1 MLHRYISLACAPI
14 FLFVLSFAAIS
25 PVNAADPDFSTVNDI
40 LQGRRILLPEEDII
54 VTQTGVLEPTT
65 TTILQTSGDAFG
77 TQIPYTANSSSFSFV
92 TASARMFN
100 LPNDVVVTV
109 SDFETTLHDQ
119 VTGFNQNFANPGALL
134 PALNVYA
141 VADFTGNGY
150 ADIVFIDSEA
160 VPPVLVPVAA
170 ADTNDETKGLF
181 IAGPNPMSLPS
192 GSAGPFALAAGDFY
206 GDGHNEIAVAYT
218 SGNSIVVA
226 VYKPNATTDSNGN
239 VTSLTFELAGAT
251 SGIAFSTGSGSLAL
265 TAGAYGG
272 LANAQPVLVYT
283 NGSQTEVQPITVT
296 PTQVTFNT
304 AQRLTLAQNSSS
316 GIFAQ
321 SGYLDFFSNSEQV
334 VLEVEG
340 NGTVILNVLT
350 LDSGLNV
357 KLASSLT
364 VLLNFITNG
373 IALGNFDQSITG
385 SNPINLEIAQLSSNS
400 IQCSPSTFIPKVQIY
415 HVDPT
420 NNFALSEGDSGQ
432 VGSNCYNSA
441 QISSLGLATG
451 DTQGRSLKL
460 GAPSKLTV
468 SRYKQPQLILGAPP
482 MHVDFVAPANSS
494 TPVVLNLSAVP
505 GGFYSV
511 YQTEVTSQSK
521 SSQQGTTSYA
531 NAVTASTSA
540 GISFGD
546 PLVGSITAKVGV
558 SAGFMNKNFV
568 QKQYSQYSSVSFDA
582 TTNTG
587 FDDQVW
593 FAREYHY
600 IYIFPVIGQVECPAE
615 TPGCSSNDKLPL
627 AIMFSGPSQRSQ
639 WSLPGGVV
647 EWYQPVHEVGN
658 IFSYPLDLAQLEAD
672 EGAIDILTSKNPIS
686 FSTDGSTHTATA
698 TWSGQ
703 NDSSVTSGSTSN
715 ITWGTSVSITEKA
728 GIFGGFAG
736 SQKFSYNG
744 SKAQSA
750 LNTQTTKLGESTGIG
765 IVKPGTFPNPD
776 LYQYPIFPYIF
787 GDQPVEGAAQTI
799 DLGTTVQTHG
809 ILRSAFTVDPTSGD
823 GAWWQQAYTLPDV
836 AVAHP
841 ARWNIQLIT
850 PSAPQPNCIPVS
862 SSSRNQDCASFRTP
876 QSDIWTSEF
885 HWMKGLMI
893 TPADTPGQGP
903 QIDSTTAGTQ
913 INLQAR
919 IYNDS
924 LTDTNATC
932 PGSGCPIYVR
942 FYAEPWDPR
951 TLVSAGNA
959 FLIDEVQLAYL
970 PGFNSAT
977 FSDTNPNWALVSA
990 TLDTTNYPDQYLA
1003 FWILVYIKDA
1013 NGNLVP
1019 EMPGHGLISVP
1030 PALNHISDATQYLQP
1045 ESNNIGFYKSLF
1057 YVKPP
1062 SAPATVDPT
1071 QAGLTM
1077 DTVELSAS
1085 RVLLGQEVTISGLVH
1100 SRGEIDGISMMF
1112 FDGDPNNGGKLFDVD
1127 GISHIRASDSHLAKT
1142 VYHADSCGEHKL
1154 FLQGMDAPFG
1164 GKATVRV
1171 TIDVNSSLDQLS
1183 QLIQVISPRQRNELL
1198 EQLQEAR
1205 RAFNNNHQGSGIYA
1219 LQELEKSVRC
1229 LRGKQIST
1237 DLADTILAVIDGIF
1251 PCVGD
1256 EGIEYHRADAR
1267 R

>member
-1 MLHRYISLACAPI
+1 MLHRYISLAFFPI
-14 FLFVLSFAAIS
+14 FLFTLSFAAIS

-40 LQGRRILLPEEDII
+40 LQGRRTLLPEDDLI

-65 TTILQTSGDAFG
+65 TTILQTSGDAVG
-77 TQIPYTANSSSFSFV
+77 TRIPYTANSSSFSFV

-150 ADIVFIDSEA
+150 ADIVFIDAEA
-160 VPPVLVPVAA
+160 FPPALVPVAA
-170 ADTNDETKGLF
+170 ADINDETKGLF
-181 IAGPNPMSLPS
+181 ISGTGNPTTLPL
-192 GSAGPFALAAGDFY
+192 GSTGPFALAAGDFY

-218 SGNSIVVA
+218 SGNNIVVA
-226 VYKPNATTDSNGN
+226 VYKPNASTDSNGN

-251 SGIAFSTGSGSLAL
+251 SGIPFSAGSLAL

-283 NGSQTEVQPITVT
+283 RGSQTEVQPITAT

-304 AQRLTLAQNSSS
+304 AQRFTLAQNSSS

-357 KLASSLT
+357 KLASSST

-385 SNPINLEIAQLSSNS
+385 SNPVNLEIAQLSSNS
-400 IQCSPSTFIPKVQIY
+400 IQCSSSTYIPKVQIY

-420 NNFALSEGDSGQ
+420 NNFALSEGNSGQ

-441 QISSLGLATG
+441 QISYLGLATG

-460 GAPSKLTV
+460 GALTKLTV

-505 GGFYSV
+505 AGFFST
-511 YQTEVTSQSK
+511 YQTKVTGQVQ
-521 SSQQGTTSYA
+521 SSQQGATSYA
-531 NAVTASTSA
+531 NAVTSSTSA

-546 PLVGSITAKVGV
+546 PLVGSITAKVGAN
-558 SAGFMNKNFV
+558 AGFMNKNFV

-582 TTNTG
+582 STNTG

-600 IYIFPVIGQVECPAE
+600 IYIFPIVGQVECPAE
-615 TPGCSSNDKLPL
+615 NPTCSSNDKLPL
-627 AIMFSGPSQRSQ
+627 AIMFSGPSQRTQ
-639 WSLPGGVV
+639 WSLAGGVL

-672 EGAIDILTSKNPIS
+672 EGAIDLLTSNNPIS

-703 NDSSVTSGSTSN
+703 NQSSVTSGSTSN
-715 ITWGTSVSITEKA
+715 ITWGTSASITEKA
-728 GIFGGFAG
+728 GIFGGIVG
-736 SQKFSYNG
+736 SQNFSYNG
-744 SKAQSA
+744 SKSQSA
-750 LNTQTTKLGESTGIG
+750 LNTQTTKLGEATGIG

-841 ARWNIQLIT
+841 ARWNIQLQT
-850 PSAPQPNCIPVS
+850 PTTQQPNCIPVS

-893 TPADTPGQGP
+893 TPADTPGEGP
-903 QIDSTTAGTQ
+903 QIDSTSVGTQ

-942 FYAEPWDPR
+942 FYAEPWDPH

-977 FSDTNPNWALVSA
+977 FSDTNPNWALVST

-1019 EMPGHGLISVP
+1019 EMTGHGLTSVP

-1077 DTVELSAS
+1077 DTVEVSAS

-1100 SRGEIDGISMMF
+1100 SQGEIDGMSIMF
-1112 FDGDPNNGGKLFDVD
+1112 FDGDPNKGGKLFDVD
-1127 GISHIRASDSHLAKT
+1127 GIPHIRASDSHLAKT

-1164 GKATVRV
+1164 GNATVRV

-1198 EQLQEAR
+1198 EQLLQAR
-1205 RAFNNNHQGSGIYA
+1205 GAFSKNRQGPGIYA
-1219 LQELEKSVRC
+1219 LQALEKSVGF

-1237 DLADTILAVIDGIF
+1237 DLADSILAVIDGIF

-1256 EGIEYHRADAR
+1256 EGVEYQQAAAR